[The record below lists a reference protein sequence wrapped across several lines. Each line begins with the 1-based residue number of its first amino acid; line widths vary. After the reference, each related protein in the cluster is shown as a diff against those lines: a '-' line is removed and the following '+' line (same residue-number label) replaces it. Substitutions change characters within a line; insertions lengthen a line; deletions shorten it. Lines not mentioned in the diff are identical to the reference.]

1 MPLMGDG
8 GILLVKYSIFSSL
21 PTSIFLALFR
31 FIQQKISWNHVV
43 ISAMIL
49 LAAGECQ
56 WHVVKSIWTLCALF
70 SFTVELLKGEWI
82 TLGRYLYSLQ
92 IRKKG
97 KQYYQEKLWLLW
109 DEAVRS
115 PSSGCNTRHCKGPWD
130 MQLYRNRS
138 YSHLQERSKHPCT
151 AQRLHHMQ
159 LKLGAY
165 LAAYLR

>member
-1 MPLMGDG
+1 MLPLMGGG
-8 GILLVKYSIFSSL
+8 GILTVKCSIFSSL
-21 PTSIFLALFR
+21 LTSIFLALFR

-56 WHVVKSIWTLCALF
+56 WHVVKSIWTLRALF

-92 IRKKG
+92 IREKG
-97 KQYYQEKLWLLW
+97 KQYKKSCDYCEMKLSDHLPLVVTP
-109 DEAVRS
+109 DIAKTLEICS
-115 PSSGCNTRHCKGPWD
+115 
-130 MQLYRNRS
+130 YRNRS
-138 YSHLQERSKHPCT
+138 YSHLQETSKHPCT

-165 LAAYLR
+165 LAGYLR